1 MKKVKKYSIINL
13 CLLIILKVECI
24 WYLENPNERIGP
36 ENGTTPVPE
45 PAVPVGGGNQT
56 IPSQPGQP
64 PPNKEALNSNDIQ
77 DGIIVNKTLF
87 GGVHAESDST
97 FKAVGTGGFRK
108 YDASNALT
116 RGGGYWCSEHDLMN
130 DRIVKWT
137 ATLKTS
143 LVLRGVKIY
152 WQYSPSYVS
161 IWVSNEENGQF
172 VQVLPFQSCEN
183 VGEEQELIFPKK
195 IRAKYVQIRMKGQVN
210 GYFGITF
217 VQFIGEENPVFRIQS
232 GITSVEDMCLQ
243 VDTTG
248 EVVLESCIT
257 AISKFEFKD
266 VWRYNNKRQVYSPVS
281 NLCLTLENNVE
292 TEGGT
297 LRMLP
302 CKNEKGEDYTDG
314 RNSWTFTSNNQIK
327 MRRPGNLCLSQ
338 KGSSAGM
345 ANVALNKIAKSNYSI
360 LNKEE
365 NAAERALDGNAKSYW
380 VSRKFKLEEGRTV
393 DFIIDLQ
400 ESYKLQTIKVDWHY
414 PALSYNIYTK
424 NEVEWELSKNVGANT
439 LKSTIDYL
447 NDKQAQY
454 IKIEMM
460 KINPKYSDES
470 GYAQYGIGNVAV
482 YTNKLKTIVEPCE
495 TARHSKDARDK
506 YFLESVHKLDMKNIL
521 PIKKAEEKIEDMV
534 KKIEAKLAEIE
545 KLNAKIS
552 KCKNR
557 HESYYNKVEQM
568 KRVYKTSL
576 EKLSQVDVHV
586 TPIKAAEWE
595 KREFTDCVQIK
606 NLGENKP
613 SGFYDITPVCG
624 SEKVRVYCDMYTGSS
639 YYVTMGLSDVVDE
652 CAKYGLH
659 PLHIQHEKQVDSL
672 AIMLKTMEVPPGSLF
687 PIAVKVGQT
696 LRSLDLKV
704 DVSKYVSVED
714 LEEGNVLGVKKEGA
728 EMYDG
733 RDKDMAG
740 VICSTNYSSVKLP
753 EEIPGVGCGTRIT
766 DEASFPKKP
775 GSKFKIR
782 CPQNCHETNDNYEV
796 EGGKDGL
803 YSFNSSLCLAAI
815 HAGEYDDKA
824 ALQVEIFA
832 SPEELDGFYQNGIN
846 SASVSTTLGDFAFT
860 IKRVESNCKFKKG
873 KKVVRDFIRRTREKQ
888 IKQGANASSAAN
900 ASGIPRANSV
910 AGANENKGDVNEQQ
924 APKSVQQENKSEP
937 NESKPQESKNE
948 QKDNSTEEPNKTAK
962 DNNTTKDNK
971 PPAPK
976 NEQQQQEE
984 EDETDSYREFEGQLE
999 KVPPVV
1005 EVNEQKRRK
1014 KTNMMPN
1021 EMSTGEAI
1029 HSLIEH
1035 IYAQNTKGSP
1045 IFLDLFRDHTG
1056 LVLANTRDLIKKADL
1071 KKLPGQSMFVNLNH
1085 KVEHMGSSIQLIASQ
1100 ISYRRQMIVQK
1111 MEKLMK
1117 EKSMYSSFE
1126 SFALLK
1132 TKQESLFSNFV
1143 VETTSGSKGSPTWV
1157 MSELNVKN
1165 STELTV
1171 SQMSQIIPPNNT
1183 IAGSYLVL
1191 KNRKFFDFIF
1201 STSIYAGSP
1210 GSLGVAFRIV
1220 DMNNYYLLQLKQSN
1234 GGFKRLIRVIDG
1246 DPYELARVEDGGF
1259 IEEVWYHVRVET
1271 RQSRLM
1277 ISVVQGEDEIF
1288 ETPKAVIDVID
1299 STHASGTVALYT
1311 GKVSYAHF
1319 KRFNVE
1325 ALSCLRYDSPP
1336 LPPDPPFC
1344 SIFREDYL
1352 SNFSNN
1358 WAVYNAKG
1366 DWKFDK
1372 ELMGEER
1379 VIVNSMK
1386 LGAQEDAEPTIAV
1399 LKNHKSCTYG
1409 IFTASVLTQCD
1420 FGAAGLVFRFHN
1432 AGEFLMLELS
1442 PKYAALKQMHKGA
1455 LETLTET
1462 NLKGL
1467 QLNVWTTFSVTF
1479 NDDTMTVATGSPDN
1493 SDLLFLNIRA
1503 SHELKQ
1509 GGSVGLAS
1517 VNCTGVAFT
1526 NVALKPIYKSGEGAV
1541 GAQERSEEDQ
1551 SSPRCL
1557 SVDRKAECEK
1567 MAPQSLEACEANFC
1581 SHCCQ
1586 LHYGAKEAQ
1595 AVCEEQCARQD
1606 EKVALVERYLD
1617 HLWYNCSS
1625 TKFIDKAECED
1636 RDCKANVCGMCCE
1649 SSKPH
1654 ESMSSL
1660 LNGIAKSR
1668 CKNMCKYI

>member
-13 CLLIILKVECI
+13 YLLIILKVECI
-24 WYLENPNERIGP
+24 WYLENPNEHIGP
-36 ENGTTPVPE
+36 ENGTTPVTGST
-45 PAVPVGGGNQT
+45 VPVGEG
-56 IPSQPGQP
+56 IPPIPGQPGKP

-87 GGVHAESDST
+87 GGVHAEADST

-161 IWVSNEENGQF
+161 IWVSKDDDEQF
-172 VQVLPFQSCEN
+172 FQVLPFQSCEN
-183 VGEEQELIFPKK
+183 VGEEQELVFPKK

-266 VWRYNNKRQVYSPVS
+266 VWRYNNKRQVYNPISK
-281 NLCLTLENNVE
+281 LCLTLENNIE

-380 VSRKFKLEEGRTV
+380 MSRKFKLEEGRTV

-400 ESYKLQTIKVDWHY
+400 ESYKLQTIKIDWHY

-424 NEVEWELSKNVGANT
+424 NEEDWELAKNVGANT

-460 KINPKYSDES
+460 KINPEYSDES
-470 GYAQYGIGNVAV
+470 GYVQYGIGNVAV
-482 YTNKLKTIVEPCE
+482 YTNKLKTIVESCE

-506 YFLESVHKLDMKNIL
+506 YFLESVHQVDMKNIL
-521 PIKKAEEKIEDMV
+521 PIKRAEEKIEDMV
-534 KKIEAKLAEIE
+534 KTIEGKLAEIE

-576 EKLSQVDVHV
+576 EKLSQVDLHV
-586 TPIKAAEWE
+586 TPIKTAEWE
-595 KREFTDCVQIK
+595 KREFTDCIQIK

-624 SEKVRVYCDMYTGSS
+624 SGKVRVYCDMYTGSS
-639 YYVTMGLSDVVDE
+639 YYVTTMEEGHRVGLSDVMDE

-714 LEEGNVLGVKKEGA
+714 LEKGNVLGVTQEGV
-728 EMYDG
+728 ELYDG
-733 RDKDMAG
+733 RDKDMSG

-753 EEIPGVGCGTRIT
+753 EEVPGVGCGTRIT
-766 DEASFPKKP
+766 DEMSFPKKP

-824 ALQVEIFA
+824 ALQVEIFS

-860 IKRVESNCKFKKG
+860 VKRVESNCKFKRG
-873 KKVVRDFIRRTREKQ
+873 KKAVRDFIRHKKEKENNNQ
-888 IKQGANASSAAN
+888 T
-900 ASGIPRANSV
+900 
-910 AGANENKGDVNEQQ
+910 AGRD
-924 APKSVQQENKSEP
+924 KSVQQNREAIEKKQQNNEP
-937 NESKPQESKNE
+937 MKTKNE
-948 QKDNSTEEPNKTAK
+948 QENNDESQNNNKT
-962 DNNTTKDNK
+962 D
-971 PPAPK
+971 
-976 NEQQQQEE
+976 QQQQEQEE
-984 EDETDSYREFEGQLE
+984 EDDDGTDSYREFEGKLE
-999 KVPPVV
+999 RVPPVV
-1005 EVNEQKRRK
+1005 EVNEPKRRK

-1021 EMSTGEAI
+1021 EMSTGQAI

-1071 KKLPGQSMFVNLNH
+1071 KKLPGQSMFVNLDH
-1085 KVEHMGSSIQLIASQ
+1085 RVEHMGSSIQLIASQ
-1100 ISYRRQMIVQK
+1100 ISYRRQMVMQK
-1111 MEKLMK
+1111 IEKLMK
-1117 EKSMYSSFE
+1117 EKSLYSSFE
-1126 SFALLK
+1126 SFSLLK
-1132 TKQESLFSNFV
+1132 TKQESLFINFM
-1143 VETTSGSKGSPTWV
+1143 VETTSGTKGSPTWV

-1171 SQMSQIIPPNNT
+1171 SQMSQVIPPNNT

-1201 STSIYAGSP
+1201 STSIYAGSQ

-1325 ALSCLRYDSPP
+1325 ALPCLRYDSPP

-1386 LGAQEDAEPTIAV
+1386 LGAQEDTEPTIAV

-1432 AGEFLMLELS
+1432 AGEFMMLELS
-1442 PKYAALKQMHKGA
+1442 PKYAALKQMHKGV
-1455 LETLTET
+1455 LETVTET

-1467 QLNVWTTFSVTF
+1467 PLNVWTTFSVTF
-1479 NDDTMTVATGSPDN
+1479 NDDTMTVAMGSPDN

-1526 NVALKPIYKSGEGAV
+1526 NVSLKPIYKSSEGSMGV
-1541 GAQERSEEDQ
+1541 EKHSEEEQ
-1551 SSPRCL
+1551 RGIRCL

-1567 MAPQSLEACEANFC
+1567 MEPQSLEACEANFC

-1586 LHYGAKEAQ
+1586 LNYNVKEAQ

-1617 HLWYNCSS
+1617 QLWYNCSS
-1625 TKFIDKAECED
+1625 TKFIDKAECKD
-1636 RDCKANVCGMCCE
+1636 RDCKTNVCGMCCE
-1649 SSKPH
+1649 SSKPQ
-1654 ESMSSL
+1654 ESISRE
-1660 LNGIAKSR
+1660 LNGIAKSK